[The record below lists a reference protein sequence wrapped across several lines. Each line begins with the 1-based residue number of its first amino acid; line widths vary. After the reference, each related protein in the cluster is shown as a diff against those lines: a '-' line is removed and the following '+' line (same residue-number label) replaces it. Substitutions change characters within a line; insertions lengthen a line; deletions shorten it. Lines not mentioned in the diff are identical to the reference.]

1 MFIPLFLMS
10 GYIGRLFREFAV
22 TAGVALVLALIISLT
37 LIPMIC
43 ARLLRHDAE
52 QQVKTRERMRA
63 GLALLELSQDFG
75 SGRSGFSIGRRHPAE
90 PTIEGGAV
98 VNLDGISLS

>member
-1 MFIPLFLMS
+1 VFIPLFLMS

-22 TAGVALVLALIISLT
+22 T
-37 LIPMIC
+37 
-43 ARLLRHDAE
+43 AE

-63 GLALLELSQDFG
+63 GLALLELSQDFR
-75 SGRSGFSIGRRHPAE
+75 SGRSGSSIGRRHPAE

-98 VNLDGISLS
+98 VDLDGISLS